1 MGPRR
6 RAAAV
11 AVVQR
16 ELGRAKLRSVQNED
30 RLKQIIEKL
39 AARPDKGL
47 PQILGDESQLEGA
60 YRFFRNEHVQPEA
73 LFAAHAEETRLRA
86 TQARAVVIA
95 HDTTTFLFGGERKE
109 LSRMSGKARG
119 FLGHF
124 AMAIDGA
131 TAMPL
136 GVVHCEAVVRP
147 DDVKHRKRVGPDDET
162 NEALR
167 WNRAAGATHEM
178 LPNAVHVMDR
188 EADSY
193 SLLAEMLTRGQ
204 NFVVRLSHRQRR
216 AEGGAIGK
224 LARTAPVVAEREV
237 WLSARSAPPG
247 PAQRQRHPARRA
259 RQARLE
265 ISAYPRAD
273 LLRPQNCGAD
283 YSSRIV
289 VNVVRVLEKK
299 PPRGADPVEW
309 LLYTSLP
316 VDTPE
321 QILAVV
327 DAYRQR
333 WLIEEFFKALKTG
346 CIYEK
351 RQLET
356 LHGLLIVLALSVP
369 VAWTCSGYELSCAS
383 IRTLQDLPSPLPHR
397 SLACATKSAA
407 AFRRDPMLV
416 TSSSRSRSWAAIL
429 RTTATQAGSRSREA
443 CTTCNCSNA
452 DTFSRRQ
459 PPDQS

>member
-1 MGPRR
+1 
-6 RAAAV
+6 
-11 AVVQR
+11 
-16 ELGRAKLRSVQNED
+16 VQNED
-30 RLKQIIEKL
+30 RLKRIIEKL

-47 PQILGDESQLEGA
+47 PQIMGDESQLEGA
-60 YRFFRNEHVQPEA
+60 YRFFRNEQVDPEA
-73 LFAAHAEETRLRA
+73 LFAAHAGETKLRA
-86 TQARAVVIA
+86 AQAGGVVIA

-147 DDVKHRKRVGPDDET
+147 DDVKHRKRVGPEDET

-167 WNRAAGATHEM
+167 WNRAARATNEM

-193 SLLAEMLTRGQ
+193 ALLAEMLTRGQ
-204 NFVVRLSHRQRR
+204 NFVVRLSQRQRR

-259 RQARLE
+259 RQATLE
-265 ISAYPRAD
+265 ISAVPRAE
-273 LLRPQNCGAD
+273 LLRPQSCGAD

-316 VDTPE
+316 VETPE
-321 QILAVV
+321 EILAVV

-356 LHGLLIVLALSVP
+356 LHGLLLVLALSVP
-369 VAWTCSGYELSCAS
+369 IAWHLLRLRTLVRVDPDAPGAS
-383 IRTLQDLPSPLPHR
+383 IASPAQIACLRHELGHRALPAKPTARDVLFAIAKLGGHLKNNGDPGWLTLARGMHDLQLLER
-397 SLACATKSAA
+397 GYL
-407 AFRRDPMLV
+407 F
-416 TSSSRSRSWAAIL
+416 
-429 RTTATQAGSRSREA
+429 QAPKA
-443 CTTCNCSNA
+443 
-452 DTFSRRQ
+452 
-459 PPDQS
+459 DQS